1 MNAPVLWIAIPA
13 FVSLFLFLI
22 KHKKSRELIYIFSS
36 AVFLILTLFIKID
49 SLDSE
54 SIFSLEI
61 SSTLNILGR
70 SFILHEEDKF
80 LIQLIYLI
88 NIVWGIAILLF
99 KKQSLI
105 IPFGLI
111 FSAFLLA
118 AVSVEPFLY
127 SALIIEIAVILSI
140 PLIMDINNKNKKG
153 IIRYLIYQTLAMPF
167 ILLAGWFL
175 AGGEINPVNPE
186 QLIQAT
192 LLLGLGFFFWLGIF
206 PFHSWVP
213 MVFEETDPM
222 NSGFILLLLQT
233 FSFVLIIKYING
245 FAWLRDYV
253 VFFQALRFLGIVMA
267 VFGSIGFFFQ
277 KNIRKMIGYELLHSV
292 GVILISIGLS
302 YSRGIGLFSFLI
314 GSRLV
319 IFPLL
324 FFSTSYLIQKEK
336 NLTVL
341 NFGKI
346 AQENPIAGAAF
357 IFSMLSLAG
366 MPLTLG
372 FPPLQTMYQFLAL
385 DYTYILVLLIFSI
398 SLNTIIVFKLIK
410 DILKIGNVLK
420 NLEIIDRENIYLV
433 SLLTLLVL
441 NGFFPRLILTQ
452 FENLVA
458 GFGYLIK

>member
-1 MNAPVLWIAIPA
+1 M
-13 FVSLFLFLI
+13 
-22 KHKKSRELIYIFSS
+22 
-36 AVFLILTLFIKID
+36 
-49 SLDSE
+49 
-54 SIFSLEI
+54 
-61 SSTLNILGR
+61 
-70 SFILHEEDKF
+70 
-80 LIQLIYLI
+80 
-88 NIVWGIAILLF
+88 
-99 KKQSLI
+99 I

-140 PLIMDINNKNKKG
+140 PLIMDVKNKNKKG

-167 ILLAGWFL
+167 ILLSGWFL
-175 AGGEINPVNPE
+175 AGGEINPVNQE

-192 LLLGLGFFFWLGIF
+192 LLLGLGFFFWLAIF

-213 MVFEETDPM
+213 MVFEETDPI
-222 NSGFILLLLQT
+222 NSGYILLLLQT

-245 FAWLRDYV
+245 FAWLRNYA

-267 VFGSIGFFFQ
+267 VFGSLGFFFQ

-302 YSRGIGLFSFLI
+302 YSRGVGLFSFLI

-324 FFSTSYLIQKEK
+324 FFSTSCLVQKDE
-336 NLTVL
+336 NLTVF

-346 AQENPIAGAAF
+346 VQGNPIAGAAF

-366 MPLTLG
+366 MPLTVG
-372 FPPLQTMYQFLAL
+372 FPPLQTIYQFLAI
-385 DYTYILVLLIFSI
+385 DHKYILVLLIFSV
-398 SLNTIIVFKLIK
+398 SLNTIIVFRLIR
-410 DILKIGNVLK
+410 DILKNGNELK
-420 NLEIIDRENIYLV
+420 NLVIINRNNAYLF
-433 SLLTLLVL
+433 SLLTLLIL
-441 NGFFPRLILTQ
+441 NGFFPRIILTQ

-458 GFGYLIK
+458 GFIFLIK